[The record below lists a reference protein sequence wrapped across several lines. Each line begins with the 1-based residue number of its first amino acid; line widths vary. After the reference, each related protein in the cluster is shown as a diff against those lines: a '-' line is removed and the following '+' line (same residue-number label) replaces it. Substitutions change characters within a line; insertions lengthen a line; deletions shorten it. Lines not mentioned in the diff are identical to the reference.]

1 MDKLIERI
9 AKLPLGA
16 KIGIVAGGI
25 ALVTLLNLFV
35 FTLPAGPSLMDIER
49 SIKKSDAE
57 QDKLD
62 RELGE
67 KKGIANN
74 LNMFRQEKEVLEQRL
89 NEALSELPDDKDI
102 AELLEMFQDRALK
115 AGLQI
120 ATIEPQPAQRAEQGF
135 YARIPIPMTV
145 SGNFHEIATFFDSL
159 GRLRRIVNVSD
170 ISLDKPTD
178 VSGRVVVNAKF
189 LVTAF
194 MFVQQDQAPVQA
206 KDAKKDAKGK
216 KPGGKP

>member
-35 FTLPAGPSLMDIER
+35 FTLPAGPSLMEIER
-49 SIKKSDAE
+49 LIKKADAE

-89 NEALSELPDDKDI
+89 NEALSELPDEKDI

-120 ATIEPQPAQRAEQGF
+120 STIEPQPAQRAEQGF

-145 SGNFHEIATFFDSL
+145 SGNFHEVATFFDSL

-170 ISLDKPTD
+170 ISFDKPTD
-178 VSGRVVVNAKF
+178 VNGRVVVNAKF

-194 MFVQQDQAPVQA
+194 MFVQQDAAPLPA
-206 KDAKKDAKGK
+206 KDGKGK
-216 KPGGKP
+216 KAGGKP

>member
-1 MDKLIERI
+1 
-9 AKLPLGA
+9 
-16 KIGIVAGGI
+16 
-25 ALVTLLNLFV
+25 
-35 FTLPAGPSLMDIER
+35 
-49 SIKKSDAE
+49 
-57 QDKLD
+57 
-62 RELGE
+62 
-67 KKGIANN
+67 
-74 LNMFRQEKEVLEQRL
+74 VLEQRL

>member
-1 MDKLIERI
+1 MDQLIERI

-16 KIGIVAGGI
+16 KIGIAAGGL
-25 ALVTLLNLFV
+25 ALITLLNLFA
-35 FTLPAGPSLMDIER
+35 FSLPAGPSLMEIER
-49 SIKKSDAE
+49 RIERADAE

-170 ISLDKPTD
+170 IVLDKPTD
-178 VSGRVVVNAKF
+178 VNGRVVVSARF

-194 MFVQQDQAPVQA
+194 MFVQQPPPQAPAQGA
-206 KDAKKDAKGK
+206 KARPAGARK
-216 KPGGKP
+216 

>member
-35 FTLPAGPSLMDIER
+35 FSLPAGDSLMEIER
-49 SIKKSDAE
+49 RIKKADAE

-120 ATIEPQPAQRAEQGF
+120 ATIEPQPEQRAEQGF

>member
-35 FTLPAGPSLMDIER
+35 FSLPAGDSLMEIER
-49 SIKKSDAE
+49 RIKKADAE

-159 GRLRRIVNVSD
+159 GRLRRIVNVNN
-170 ISLDKPTD
+170 ITLDQPKD
-178 VSGRVVVNAKF
+178 VTGKVILNAKF
-189 LVTAF
+189 LLTAF
-194 MFVQQDQAPVQA
+194 MFVET
-206 KDAKKDAKGK
+206 KGK
-216 KPGGKP
+216 PAKPAAGGAR

>member
-1 MDKLIERI
+1 MDKFIERI

-16 KIGIVAGGI
+16 KIGIVAGGV

-35 FTLPAGPSLMDIER
+35 FTLPAGPSLMEIER
-49 SIKKSDAE
+49 RIKKADLE
-57 QDKLD
+57 QDRLD

-89 NEALSELPDDKDI
+89 KEALSELPDDKDI

-145 SGNFHEIATFFDSL
+145 SGNFHEVATFFDSL

-170 ISLDKPTD
+170 IVLDKPTD
-178 VSGRVVVNAKF
+178 VNGRVVVNAKF

-194 MFVQQDQAPVQA
+194 MFVQPEAAPA
-206 KDAKKDAKGK
+206 PGAKDAKGK